1 MRICVL
7 DNSARKRI
15 VRGNNVL
22 FKYRTLYQA
31 VSLKGKPRMRTRW
44 ACLNLMS
51 ECSSKMKRSLSP
63 VELLEL
69 EKRLAVDWQ
78 VLPAKL

>member
-31 VSLKGKPRMRTRW
+31 VMVDFFFSLVKCNDIIQSRF
-44 ACLNLMS
+44 LNRPQLQGPVFI
-51 ECSSKMKRSLSP
+51 SSS
-63 VELLEL
+63 
-69 EKRLAVDWQ
+69 
-78 VLPAKL
+78 